1 MVEEQRTWFRA
12 ALPTSALLCAVGA
25 LVACQPHAQVAGTAP
40 QVTAS
45 ATVSPPT
52 PAPAVADPA
61 PSGGT
66 GAGSDAAGRA
76 GCRKAGLN
84 TTVGRTDAG
93 SGHRLVVLLFTNTGS
108 QPCRTTGY
116 PTVTAINGDG
126 GAIAQAKHTR
136 AGYLAGVSRDKEIPA
151 IILAPGQT
159 ASAAVEALAFDP
171 DSGDACTP
179 YAALLVAAPGD
190 GATTR
195 LPWPNDGCSTPEV
208 HPIVPGTD
216 GSLG

>member
-1 MVEEQRTWFRA
+1 MVEKQRTWFRA
-12 ALPTSALLCAVGA
+12 VLPTSALLCAVGA

-40 QVTAS
+40 QVTGN
-45 ATVSPPT
+45 ATVAPST
-52 PAPAVADPA
+52 PASPVAGPV

-66 GAGSDAAGRA
+66 GAGSDAASRT

-84 TTVGRTDAG
+84 TTVGRTDSG

-116 PTVTAINGDG
+116 PNVTAINGSG
-126 GAIAQAKHTR
+126 NTIAQAKHTR
-136 AGYLAGVSRDKEIPA
+136 AGYLAGVGGDKEIPA
-151 IILAPGQT
+151 IVLAPGQT
-159 ASAAVEALAFDP
+159 ASAAVEAMAFDP

-190 GATTR
+190 SATTR
-195 LPWPNDGCSTPEV
+195 LPWPGDGCSTLEV